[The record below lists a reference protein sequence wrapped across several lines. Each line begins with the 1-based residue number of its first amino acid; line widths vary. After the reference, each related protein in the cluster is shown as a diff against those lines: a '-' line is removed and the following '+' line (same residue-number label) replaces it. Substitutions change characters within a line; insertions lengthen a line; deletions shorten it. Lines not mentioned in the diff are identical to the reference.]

1 MIDYELDTRGICSI
15 TWNNTQGPVNVKNAV
30 AIKAFIGA
38 VDRALADRA
47 VKGVIVAS
55 AKRDFIVGGDLD
67 TLRLVR
73 SREEGANRVRGINA
87 CFRRMETGG
96 KPFVAAVNGSA
107 LGGGFE
113 LLLACHRRIA
123 ADNPQARVGCPEVK
137 LGLMPG
143 AGGTQR
149 LPRLI
154 GIEAASRLLL
164 EGKIVRVTDAAKL
177 GIIDEVVPAKELIA
191 RAKTWLL
198 SNPAAEQPWDRP
210 GFRYKDFQPQSP
222 EWRNFFSE
230 SAPRMRGTTSAEDP
244 APGGI
249 LQALA
254 DGLERDIDAGL
265 IIEARQF
272 GALTCSPA
280 AKNRIRT
287 LFYAD
292 KAARRLRAA
301 PAETPS
307 FQPKR
312 IGVVGAGQMGSGV
325 ALVAARA
332 GLDVTLVDSSEE
344 NAHKGFARIRKSL
357 DTAVERGR
365 MAPHARDATLKRI
378 APTGEYAQIEGCEA
392 VIEAVVEVQAV
403 KEQVIRK
410 IIRAAG
416 ADILIASNTSTLPI
430 TALARATS
438 RPQGFIGLHFF
449 SPVDRMDLVEVVMGE
464 KTDQTTLA
472 SSLDLLKIIGKV
484 PVVVKDGPG
493 FFTSRV
499 VASRS
504 REALRMLGEGV
515 SPALID
521 SVGEQAGMPIGPLA
535 GSDWTSYDL
544 LAEIQGGLVR
554 AGRGTAKD
562 GDAAL
567 AVIKRLVDR
576 GRLGRKSGGGVYD
589 YDRAG
594 GKSLWSGLHELFPP
608 RAQQPSPEE
617 VKRRL
622 LYIQSLEA
630 VHSIE
635 DGIIEDPMQAD
646 LASVLGWGYPA
657 FHGGVLAYID
667 EIGAAAFVAQC
678 DELAGKY
685 GERFRPPQR
694 LRTMAAQGER
704 FHEI

>member
-1 MIDYELDTRGICSI
+1 MIDYELDTHGICSI
-15 TWNNTQGPVNVKNAV
+15 TWNNPQGPVNVKNAV
-30 AIKAFIGA
+30 AIKAFIDA
-38 VDRALADRA
+38 VDRALADQS
-47 VKGVIVAS
+47 VKGVIIAS

-73 SREEGANRVRGINA
+73 SPDEGINRVRGING
-87 CFRRMETGG
+87 CFRKMELSG

-113 LLLACHRRIA
+113 LMLACHRRIA
-123 ADNPQARVGCPEVK
+123 ADNPQTRLGCPEVK

-154 GIEAASRLLL
+154 GIDAAFHLLA
-164 EGKIVRVTDAAKL
+164 EGKIVRVAEAKKL
-177 GIIDEVVPAKELIA
+177 GIVDDVVPAGDLLA
-191 RAKTWLL
+191 RAKSWIL
-198 SNPAAEQPWDRP
+198 SNPSAKQPWDLQ
-210 GFRYKDFQPQSP
+210 GFHYRDFEPQSP
-222 EWRNFFSE
+222 QWRNFFSVL
-230 SAPRMRGTTSAEDP
+230 APRTLGKSSTEDP
-244 APGGI
+244 APGTI
-249 LQALA
+249 LRVFAE
-254 DGLERDIDAGL
+254 GLERDIDAGL
-265 IIEARQF
+265 AIEARNF
-272 GALTCSPA
+272 GTLACSPS

-287 LFYAD
+287 SFYAD
-292 KAARRLRAA
+292 KAARRLRVTPTEAA
-301 PAETPS
+301 PFT
-307 FQPKR
+307 PKR

-332 GLDVTLVDSSEE
+332 GLEVTLVDSSDE
-344 NAHKGFARIRKSL
+344 NANNGLARIGKSL

-365 MAPHARDATLKRI
+365 ISAQARSATLARI
-378 APTGEYAQIEGCEA
+378 VPTADYGRLAGCDA

-403 KEQVIRK
+403 KEQVIRQ
-410 IIRAAG
+410 IARAVG
-416 ADILIASNTSTLPI
+416 DSILIASNTSTLPI
-430 TALARATS
+430 TALAKASS
-438 RPQGFIGLHFF
+438 RPQHFIGLHFF
-449 SPVDRMDLVEVVMGE
+449 SPVDRMDLVEVVMGAE
-464 KTDQTTLA
+464 TAKTTLA
-472 SSLDLLKIIGKV
+472 SSLDLLRIIGKV

-567 AVIKRLVDR
+567 AVIKRLLDR

-589 YDRAG
+589 YDKAG
-594 GKSLWSGLHELFPP
+594 GKSLWPGLSEIFPALT
-608 RAQQPSPEE
+608 RQPSPEE

-630 VHSIE
+630 VHSID

-646 LASVLGWGYPA
+646 LASVLGWAYPA

-667 EIGAAAFVAQC
+667 EIGAATFVAQC
-678 DELAGKY
+678 NELAEKCGA
-685 GERFRPPQR
+685 RFLPPQR
-694 LRTMAAQGER
+694 LRNMASKGER
-704 FHEI
+704 FHGI

>member
-1 MIDYELDTRGICSI
+1 MIDYELDAHGICSI
-15 TWNNTQGPVNVKNAV
+15 TWNNPQGPVNVKNAV
-30 AIKAFIGA
+30 AIKAFIEA
-38 VDRALADRA
+38 IDRALADQA
-47 VKGVIVAS
+47 VKGIVIAS

-73 SREEGANRVRGINA
+73 SQEEGENRVRGINA

-96 KPFVAAVNGSA
+96 KPIVAAVNGSA

-113 LLLACHRRIA
+113 LLLACHHRVA
-123 ADNPQARVGCPEVK
+123 ADNPQARLGCPEVK

-164 EGKIVRVTDAAKL
+164 EGKIVLVSEAAKL
-177 GIIDEVVPAKELIA
+177 GIIDEVVPAQELIA
-191 RAKTWLL
+191 GAKSWLL
-198 SNPAAEQPWDRP
+198 SNSTAKQPWDRP
-210 GFRYKDFQPQSP
+210 DFRYKDFQPQSL
-222 EWRNFFSE
+222 EWRNFFSVL
-230 SAPRMRGTTSAEDP
+230 ARRQGTTSPDDP
-244 APGGI
+244 APAAI
-249 LQALA
+249 SQVLA
-254 DGLERDIDAGL
+254 EGLERDIDAGL
-265 IIEARQF
+265 IIEARRF
-272 GALTCSPA
+272 GALACSTA

-292 KAARRLRAA
+292 KAARRLRAG
-301 PAETPS
+301 PADTPP
-307 FQPKR
+307 FRPKR
-312 IGVVGAGQMGSGV
+312 VGVVGAGQMGSGV

-332 GLDVTLVDSSEE
+332 GLNVTLVDSTEE
-344 NAHKGFARIRKSL
+344 NAQKGFARIRKSL
-357 DTAVERGR
+357 DTAVERSR
-365 MAPHARDATLKRI
+365 ISLQARNATLERI
-378 APTGEYAQIEGCEA
+378 APTGDYARLAGCEV
-392 VIEAVVEVQAV
+392 VIEAVAEVQSL
-403 KEQVIRK
+403 KEQVIQQISK
-410 IIRAAG
+410 AAG
-416 ADILIASNTSTLPI
+416 ADILIASNTSTLSI
-430 TALARATS
+430 TALAKASS
-438 RPQGFIGLHFF
+438 RPQRFIGLHFF

-464 KTDQTTLA
+464 QTAETTLA
-472 SSLDLLKIIGKV
+472 SSLDVLRTIGKV

-499 VASRS
+499 VAARS

-521 SVGEQAGMPIGPLA
+521 SVGERAGMPIGPLA

-544 LAEIQGGLVR
+544 LAEIQGGLMH

-562 GDAAL
+562 GAAAL
-567 AVIKRLVDR
+567 AVIKCLLDC

-589 YDRAG
+589 YDKAG
-594 GKSLWSGLHELFPP
+594 VKSLWPGLSDLFPP
-608 RAQQPSPEE
+608 LPQQPSPEE

-622 LYIQSLEA
+622 MHVQSLEA

-635 DGIIEDPMQAD
+635 DGVIDDSMQAD
-646 LASVLGWGYPA
+646 LASVLGWSYPA

-667 EIGAAAFVAQC
+667 EIGTAVFVAQC
-678 DELAGKY
+678 EELAAKF
-685 GERFRPPQR
+685 GERFQPPQR
-694 LRTMAAQGER
+694 LRKMAAQGAR